1 MLPEIMLYVSARTRP
16 ELAQLGL
23 RGDAVALWSRATRCR
38 SAWAPHEARCHAT
51 IRAAI
56 ADLDRPHTALILGSG
71 LVRDVPLDDLVERF
85 QRVVLVDAVHLWP
98 ARRRARHPKV
108 ELVTADL
115 SGVAAWLAG
124 KADRRLDPLASFRD
138 DARID
143 LVVSANMLSQ
153 LPMAVETWR
162 ERHPGRLEGVPTDIA
177 RRIVAWHLEDLAG
190 LRGRV
195 CLLTD
200 VRHREIGRDGK
211 VIDETDLLDGETL
224 PEPDDAWDW
233 EVAPRG
239 EVSRAATHIHRV
251 HAFRD
256 FARARARHASAL
268 IERRRG
274 EPSLPCAWETCH
286 VA

>member
-16 ELAQLGL
+16 ELARLGL
-23 RGDAVALWSRATRCR
+23 KGDAVALWSRATRCR
-38 SAWAPHEARCHAT
+38 AAWAPHEARCHAT
-51 IRAAI
+51 IRAAM
-56 ADLDRPHTALILGSG
+56 ADLDRPHTALVLGSG

-85 QRVVLVDAVHLWP
+85 EHVVLVDAVHLWP

-124 KADRRLDPLASFRD
+124 QADGRLDPLAAFRD
-138 DARID
+138 DPRIEF
-143 LVVSANMLSQ
+143 VVSANMLSQ
-153 LPMAVETWR
+153 LPMAVEAWR
-162 ERHPGRLEGVPTDIA
+162 ERHPGRLKGLPADMV

-200 VRHREIGRDGK
+200 VRHREIARDGK
-211 VIDETDLLDGETL
+211 VIDETDLLEGETL

-239 EVSRAATHIHRV
+239 EVSRTASHVHRV
-251 HAFRD
+251 HAFGD
-256 FARARARHASAL
+256 LARARARQASTL
-268 IERRRG
+268 IGHVRG
-274 EPSLPCAWETCH
+274 EPSLPCAWETCD

>member
-16 ELAQLGL
+16 ELARLGL

-56 ADLDRPHTALILGSG
+56 ADLDRPHTALVLGSG
-71 LVRDVPLDDLVERF
+71 LVHDVPLDDLVERF

-124 KADRRLDPLASFRD
+124 KTDRRIDPLASFRD

-162 ERHPGRLEGVPTDIA
+162 ERRPGRLDGVPIDIA

-224 PEPDDAWDW
+224 PEPDEAWDW

-251 HAFRD
+251 HAFHD
-256 FARARARHASAL
+256 FARARSGHASAL
-268 IERRRG
+268 TEHRQG